1 MLRLGNGPENLEK
14 EEKELENNMTI
25 LVKSKDRDGD
35 RDRDDFIISV
45 ELLSNKYINIISK
58 INIIDYSKML
68 CGIDPE
74 DREIFLLDM
83 NSIYDINSEII
94 NIYDNHHIERSD
106 NIEEQFEEVLDI
118 LRYKIKDIIEKYP
131 FLTYQERT

>member
-25 LVKSKDRDGD
+25 LVKSRDSKDDG
-35 RDRDDFIISV
+35 DFIISV

-83 NSIYDINSEII
+83 NFIYDINSEII